1 MTRVLLILIVL
12 ILSLGT
18 SYLLLRQN
26 IYSDVTNGHHR
37 VLDFEVAHLA
47 KLSQEISRS
56 LKALGDNPVFGQL
69 LVALNSEDNREEF
82 IARRKIENIFLQ
94 VSNSKQPLISS
105 IRFISSEGKE
115 QFLVEQGRVID
126 SDANRINEAFFKR
139 AITQSANK
147 EGHISFE
154 TIADRAVLQRSA
166 PVIVNG
172 IVVGVINFTIELEE
186 ILLQLGR
193 WKKTDFLSDIHLLN
207 DRRKVISV
215 RHENASKSSD
225 KRLEDVFKRM
235 RESSLQTPV
244 IQIDQSVWSYLKEP
258 GFNIYVMFETNK
270 QALIEKLHDRF
281 TPFSLL
287 IIVSSLLLLMFNR
300 ISRKKQKKEGRKT
313 HGNSAAN
320 VTDMRIKDLAR
331 FGQEIRVPLK
341 NTLGILG
348 ALKEQAVA
356 KSQNQMLVQALHSSE
371 LMHELVN
378 EFIDYSKLTSG
389 DLSLQ
394 NIDFNLRHTLTDVA
408 EMMEVQAQ
416 SKQLELGYLVSSKVP
431 ERVNGDPTRLR
442 QVLLNLVVNAIKFTQ
457 RGDVTVAVSLL
468 DLDKDR
474 ATIKFE
480 ISDTGIGIDPALQ
493 ESIFNEFITGDTE
506 FSSLQSGAG
515 LGLTISKKLVE
526 AMGGSI
532 GVEENASSGATFW
545 FTIPFAAVTSTV
557 EKKSSNDML
566 SVYMLLVSETE
577 SNRINIQTVIEKWG
591 IACVATNQFDEV
603 LKILHDAQSADINIA
618 GCLIDISLSSS
629 SEKAFKL
636 ISDIYAEHGRDKYA
650 TLILTAKGSPGE
662 GIKARELGV
671 MAYLTKPISRSQLKN
686 AMQKVI
692 DNRSLA
698 VAPMVTRHTL
708 QETEQA
714 DKQKIL
720 IVEENTRNQKM
731 LSSFLTKLGCDS
743 DIAENGIEALAA
755 IKKKNYKMILLDC
768 KKTSKDIAKT
778 VKQIRKLESKAKNEM
793 INHMSI
799 VALVPSDSENV
810 KAQCREAD
818 LEDQLVKPVNLKTLE
833 QVLVEKGVLNV

>member
-1 MTRVLLILIVL
+1 MTRVLFILIVL
-12 ILSLGT
+12 ILSLGA

-37 VLDFEVAHLA
+37 VLDFEVAHLD

-56 LKALGDNPVFGQL
+56 LRVLGDSPVFGQL
-69 LVALNSEDNREEF
+69 LAALNSEDNREEF
-82 IARRKIENIFLQ
+82 IARRKIENLFLQ
-94 VSNSKQPLISS
+94 VSYSKQPLISS

-115 QFLVEQGRVID
+115 QFLVEQGSVVD
-126 SDANRINEAFFKR
+126 SAANRINDEFFKR
-139 AITQSANK
+139 TITQSANK
-147 EGHISFE
+147 DGHISIE
-154 TIADRAVLQRSA
+154 TIAARTVLQRSA

-172 IVVGVINFTIELEE
+172 IVAGVINFTIELEE
-186 ILLQLGR
+186 ILLQLGL
-193 WKKTDFLSDIHLLN
+193 WKKTGFLSDIHIFN
-207 DRRKVISV
+207 DRSRVVSV
-215 RHENASKSSD
+215 RHSNSSKSSV
-225 KRLEDVFKRM
+225 KRLEDIFKRM

-244 IQIDQSVWSYLKEP
+244 IQIDRSVWSYLKEP
-258 GFNIYVMFETNK
+258 GFNIYVMFETSE
-270 QALIEKLHDRF
+270 QALIEKLHGRF
-281 TPFSLL
+281 TQFALV
-287 IIVSSLLLLMFNR
+287 IIVSSFLLLILGR
-300 ISRKKQKKEGRKT
+300 ISRKTQKKIRTTREI
-313 HGNSAAN
+313 SAPN
-320 VTDMRIKDLAR
+320 VTAMRIKDLAK

-348 ALKEQAVA
+348 ALKEQSVD
-356 KSQNQMLVQALHSSE
+356 KPQSEMLVQALHSSE

-416 SKQLELGYLVSSKVP
+416 SKQLEFGYLVSSKVP

-457 RGDVTVAVSLL
+457 RGDVAVAVSLL
-468 DLDKDR
+468 DLDKNR

-493 ESIFNEFITGDTE
+493 ETIFNEFNTGDTE
-506 FSSLQSGAG
+506 FSSVHSGAG

-526 AMGGSI
+526 AMGGAI

-545 FTIPFAAVTSTV
+545 FTIPFAAVTSAV
-557 EKKSSNDML
+557 EKKSNNDML
-566 SVYMLLVSETE
+566 GVYMLLVSETE
-577 SNRINIQTVIEKWG
+577 SNRINIQKVIERWG

-603 LKILHDAQSADINIA
+603 LKILHDAHSADINIA

-636 ISDIYAEHGRDKYA
+636 VSDIYAEHGRDKYA

-692 DNRSLA
+692 DNRSLT

-708 QETEQA
+708 KETEQA
-714 DKQKIL
+714 DKQKVL
-720 IVEENTRNQKM
+720 IIEENIRNQKM

-755 IKKKNYKMILLDC
+755 IKNKNYKMILLDC
-768 KKTSKDIAKT
+768 KKTSKDITKT
-778 VKQIRKLESKAKNEM
+778 VKQIRKLESKVKNEM
-793 INHMSI
+793 IIHIPI
-799 VALVPSDSENV
+799 VALVPSDSENI
-810 KAQCREAD
+810 KAQCREAG
-818 LEDQLVKPVNLKTLE
+818 LEDQLIKPVNLKTLE
-833 QVLVEKGVLNV
+833 QVLVDKGVLNA